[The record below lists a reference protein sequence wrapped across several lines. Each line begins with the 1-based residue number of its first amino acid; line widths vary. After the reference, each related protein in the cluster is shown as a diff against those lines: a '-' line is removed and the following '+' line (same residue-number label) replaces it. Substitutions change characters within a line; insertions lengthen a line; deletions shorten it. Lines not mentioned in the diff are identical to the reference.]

1 MKKPRK
7 AKPRAGATVAAH
19 AELTAQ
25 QAADLLNVS
34 RPFVVK
40 LLNDGKI
47 PCRTVG
53 GQRRVRFEDL
63 VRYKQ
68 QAEIDRRKVL
78 DELAASRSDSGSS
91 TDDRLRVLAASTG
104 TADASGAVAR

>member
-1 MKKPRK
+1 MKKQRK
-7 AKPRAGATVAAH
+7 AKRRAVATVAAH

-53 GQRRVRFEDL
+53 EQRRVRFEDL

-68 QAEIDRRKVL
+68 RDESERRKVL
-78 DELAASRSDSGSS
+78 DELASEAQ
-91 TDDRLRVLAASTG
+91 RLG
-104 TADASGAVAR
+104 PEY